1 MANEF
6 HETYGPD
13 GLHIIMAISS
23 QPSGNPSTLEYC
35 AAVRE
40 KYDLGDIALC
50 DLPDELAA
58 YGKNSMVMLI
68 DATGTIVYKKAV
80 VSHSGLAK
88 AIEAALP

>member
-40 KYDLGDIALC
+40 KYGLGDIALC
-50 DLPDELAA
+50 DPTDVLAP
-58 YGKNSMVMLI
+58 YGKNSLVLLM
-68 DATGTIVYKKAV
+68 DASGTVVYKKAV
-80 VSHSGLAK
+80 VSHGGLAK